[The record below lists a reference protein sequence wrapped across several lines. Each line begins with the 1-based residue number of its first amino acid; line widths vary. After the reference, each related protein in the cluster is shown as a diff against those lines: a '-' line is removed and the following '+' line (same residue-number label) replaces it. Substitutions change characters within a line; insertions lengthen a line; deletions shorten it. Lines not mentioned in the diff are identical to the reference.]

1 MRYNKYTMTL
11 KERINADFME
21 SYKARDLVKK
31 NFLGVLKGAIQTQEG
46 KQIESTDENVLKVIK
61 SLEKGLIET
70 IDAKTKLGQTSDVE
84 SNELTYLQPYLPVL
98 MGEDEIRSIINEIFT
113 REGINKNQGF
123 LMGTFNKEQKGK
135 AFDNKIV
142 SKIINEQ
149 LT

>member
-1 MRYNKYTMTL
+1 MNL

-21 SYKARDLVKK
+21 AYKSKNMEKK

-61 SLEKGLIET
+61 AFEKGITET
-70 IDAKTKLGQTSDVE
+70 IEGKKKIGQDPIKEET
-84 SNELTYLQPYLPVL
+84 ELSFLQPYLPTL
-98 MGEDEIRSIINEIFT
+98 MNEDEVRSIVKEIVS

-135 AFDNKIV
+135 AFDNKMV
-142 SKIINEQ
+142 SKIINEE
-149 LT
+149 LA